1 MKRHFLLLCLLVS
14 VMTAWADNYK
24 VAANYTPLSELT
36 SGYYVIRVFG
46 DKANANGNYL
56 YSNGERAQHDAASVT
71 TSYEGT
77 DELTNANY
85 VWKLYVG
92 ETNGQKTI
100 QLYNVGANKFIRK
113 NIKEADDAQKTN
125 NKMLGDAIAT
135 YNTLEN
141 VNSPQGFRLK
151 SGNVFVVDDGSKTD
165 GYLGNWAVKET
176 ADNCAQFKV
185 YKVGID
191 VTYNFDLDG
200 KTYTKKVTALGT
212 ETPQAAYEAFYT
224 FPGYVK
230 TTDTWPSGTVS
241 EENNTFTIAC
251 SKVNGYPVETNKWY
265 FMKIGIFGE
274 SSSNAARNGYIF
286 DTSSQITTNTQT
298 VGLLNNGFAWKFE
311 GNPFDGYTIVNAAG
325 RRLVTS
331 IVGTNAD
338 ASTSPSMVKIESTDK
353 AYCDKWDVQG
363 TSVVKNDKQ
372 SAYWGKHAF
381 VLSAKDHPNYI
392 IHAYNSN
399 KVGYWKSTEVDEG
412 SAIVL
417 SNTLPAISLKES
429 NGKHYATYYLPFAAK
444 APEGVKAYA
453 GTVSNGSVKLTEY
466 ANGVI
471 PANTGVLLVSDN
483 ATSATFTLANDADVT
498 AIDNDL
504 KGVNA
509 LTELT
514 NVKNSEQVRI
524 FSTKDGV
531 AGFYKP
537 NSNITSLAAN
547 KAYVMAPA
555 TEGALALNFGGN
567 VTGINSVSDNAVM
580 PNNVEIYDLAGR
592 RVNHAVKG
600 VYVVNGKKIIVK

>member
-24 VAANYTPLSELT
+24 VAATCTPLSELT

-56 YSNGERAQHDAASVT
+56 YGNGQRAQHDAASVT
-71 TSYEGT
+71 TSYEGKST
-77 DELTNANY
+77 LTNANY
-85 VWKLYVG
+85 VWKIYVG

-100 QLYNVGANKFIRK
+100 QLYNVGTNKFIRK
-113 NIKEADDAQKTN
+113 NAQEDYSTN
-125 NKMLGDAIAT
+125 NNMLGDGAIAT

-141 VNSPQGFRLK
+141 ANSPQGFRLK
-151 SGNVFVVDDGSKTD
+151 SGNVFVVDDGNTSD
-165 GYLGNWAVKET
+165 GYLGNWAVIET
-176 ADNCAQFKV
+176 APNCAQFKV

-191 VTYNFDLDG
+191 VTYNFALDG
-200 KTYTKKVTALGT
+200 NTYTKKVTALGT
-212 ETPQAAYEAFYT
+212 EAPQAAYNAFYT
-224 FPGYVK
+224 FPGYV
-230 TTDTWPSGTVS
+230 TATWPSGTVS

-251 SKVNGYPVETNKWY
+251 SKVNGYPVEINKWY

-274 SSSNAARNGYIF
+274 GNSRNGYIF

-298 VGLLNNGFAWKFE
+298 VSLLNNGFAWKFE
-311 GNPFDGYTIVNAAG
+311 GNPFDGYAIVNAAG

-331 IVGTNAD
+331 VVGTND
-338 ASTSPSMVKIESTDK
+338 NASTSPSMVKIESADK

-363 TSVVKNDKQ
+363 TSVVANGSQ
-372 SAYWGKHAF
+372 NAYWGKHAF
-381 VLSAKDHPNYI
+381 VLSAKDHPDYI
-392 IHAYNSN
+392 IHAYDTK
-399 KVGYWKSTEVDEG
+399 KVGYWKSTAVDEG

-417 SNTLPAISLKES
+417 SNTLPAINLNES
-429 NGKHYATYYLPFAAK
+429 DGKHYATYYLPFAAK

-498 AIDNDL
+498 PIDNDL

-514 NVKNSEQVRI
+514 NVKNSEQVCI

-547 KAYVMAPA
+547 KAYVMAPD

-567 VTGINSVSDNAVM
+567 VTGINSVSDNAAM
-580 PNNVEIYDLAGR
+580 PNNVVIYDLAGR
-592 RVNHAVKG
+592 RVSHAVKG

>member
-24 VAANYTPLSELT
+24 VAATCTPLSELT

-46 DKANANGNYL
+46 DKANDNGNYL
-56 YSNGERAQHDAASVT
+56 YGNGQKAQHDAASVT

-77 DELTNANY
+77 STLTDANY
-85 VWKLYVG
+85 VWKIYVG

-100 QLYNVGANKFIRK
+100 QLYNVGTNKFIRK
-113 NIKEADDAQKTN
+113 NTQDNTN
-125 NKMLGDAIAT
+125 NNNMLGDGNIAT
-135 YNTLEN
+135 YYTLEN
-141 VNSPQGFRLK
+141 ANSPKGFRLK
-151 SGNVFVVDDGSKTD
+151 SGNVFVVDDRNDSNNEFF
-165 GYLGNWAVKET
+165 LGNWAVKET
-176 ADNCAQFKV
+176 DSNCAQFKV
-185 YKVGID
+185 YKVGFD
-191 VTYNFDLDG
+191 VTYNFELDG

-212 ETPQAAYEAFYT
+212 GTPQDAYNAFYT
-224 FPGYVK
+224 FPGYV
-230 TTDTWPSGTVS
+230 TATWPSGNVS

-251 SKVNGYPVETNKWY
+251 SKTGGYPVETNKWY

-274 SSSNAARNGYIF
+274 GNSRNGYIF

-311 GNPFDGYTIVNAAG
+311 GNPFDGYAIVNAAG

-331 IVGTNAD
+331 VVGTND
-338 ASTSPSMVKIESTDK
+338 NASTSPSMVKIESADK

-363 TSVVKNDKQ
+363 TSVVAQGSWN
-372 SAYWGKHAF
+372 AYWGTGAF

-392 IHAYNSN
+392 IHAYSSK
-399 KVGYWKSTEVDEG
+399 KVGYWKSTAVDEG

-417 SNTLPAISLKES
+417 SNTLPAINLNES
-429 NGKHYATYYLPFAAK
+429 DGKHYATYYLPFAAK

-471 PANTGVLLVSDN
+471 PANKGVLLVSDN

-509 LTELT
+509 VTELT
-514 NVKNSEQVRI
+514 GVDNSERVRI

-547 KAYVMAPA
+547 KAYVLAPS
-555 TEGALALNFGGN
+555 TQEALALNFGGD
-567 VTGINSVSDNAVM
+567 VTAINSVSDNAAM
-580 PNNVEIYDLAGR
+580 PHNAVIYDLAGR
-592 RVNHAVKG
+592 RVSHAVKG
-600 VYVVNGKKIIVK
+600 VYVINGKKIIVK

>member
-14 VMTAWADNYK
+14 VMTAWTDNYK
-24 VAANYTPLSELT
+24 VAANCTPLSELT

-85 VWKLYVG
+85 VWKVYVG

-113 NIKEADDAQKTN
+113 NAQENYTTN
-125 NKMLGDAIAT
+125 NNMLGDAIAT
-135 YNTLEN
+135 YKTLEN
-141 VNSPQGFRLK
+141 ANSPQGFRLK
-151 SGNVFVVDDGSKTD
+151 SGNVFVVDDGSTTD
-165 GYLGNWAVKET
+165 GYLGNWAVEET
-176 ADNCAQFKV
+176 ASNCAQFKV

-191 VTYNFDLDG
+191 VTYNFKLDG

-212 ETPQAAYEAFYT
+212 ETPKAAYEAFYT
-224 FPGYVK
+224 FPGYV
-230 TTDTWPSGTVS
+230 TADWETNTVS
-241 EENNTFTIAC
+241 ESNNTFTIAC

-265 FMKIGIFGE
+265 FMKIGLFGE
-274 SSSNAARNGYIF
+274 GNSRNGYIF

-311 GNPFDGYTIVNAAG
+311 GNPFDGYAIVNAAG
-325 RRLVTS
+325 SRLVTS
-331 IVGTNAD
+331 VVGTSDNAN
-338 ASTSPSMVKIESTDK
+338 TSPSMVKIESADK

-363 TSVVKNDKQ
+363 TSVVASGSQ
-372 SAYWGKHAF
+372 TAYWGKGAF
-381 VLSAKDHPNYI
+381 VLSSKDHPGYI

-399 KVGYWKSTEVDEG
+399 KVGYWKSTAVDEG

-417 SNTLPAISLKES
+417 SNTLPAISLNES

-471 PANTGVLLVSDN
+471 PANKGVLLVSDN

-498 AIDNDL
+498 TIDNDL

-509 LTELT
+509 ITELT
-514 NVKNSEQVRI
+514 NVENSEQVRI

-531 AGFYKP
+531 VGFYKP

-580 PNNVEIYDLAGR
+580 PKNAVIYDLAGR
-592 RVNHAVKG
+592 RVSHAVKG

>member
-24 VAANYTPLSELT
+24 VATTCTPLSELT

-77 DELTNANY
+77 STLTDANY
-85 VWKLYVG
+85 VWKVYVG

-113 NIKEADDAQKTN
+113 NAQENYTTN
-125 NKMLGDAIAT
+125 NNMLGDAIAT

-141 VNSPQGFRLK
+141 ANSPQGFRLK
-151 SGNVFVVDDGSKTD
+151 SGNVFVVDDGSTTD
-165 GYLGNWAVKET
+165 GYLGNWAVEET
-176 ADNCAQFKV
+176 ASNCAQFKV

-191 VTYNFDLDG
+191 VTYNFVLDG

-212 ETPQAAYEAFYT
+212 ETPQAAYNAFYT
-224 FPGYVK
+224 FPGYVRASWA
-230 TTDTWPSGTVS
+230 DGTVS
-241 EENNTFTIAC
+241 ESNNTFTIEC
-251 SKVNGYPVETNKWY
+251 SKTNDYPVEIDKWY

-274 SSSNAARNGYIF
+274 GNSRNGYIF

-311 GNPFDGYTIVNAAG
+311 GNPFDGYAIVNAAG

-331 IVGTNAD
+331 VVGTND
-338 ASTSPSMVKIESTDK
+338 NASTSPSMVKIESADK

-363 TSVVKNDKQ
+363 TSVVASGSQ
-372 SAYWGKHAF
+372 SAYWGAHAF
-381 VLSAKDHPNYI
+381 VLSAKDHPGYI
-392 IHAYNSN
+392 IHAYNGN
-399 KVGYWKSTEVDEG
+399 KVGYWKSTAVDEG

-417 SNTLPAISLKES
+417 SNTLPAISLNES

-471 PANTGVLLVSDN
+471 PANEGVLLVSDN

-509 LTELT
+509 GTELT
-514 NVKNSEQVRI
+514 NVEHSEQVRI

-531 AGFYKP
+531 VGFYKP

-547 KAYVMAPA
+547 KAYVIAPA

-567 VTGINSVSDNAVM
+567 VTGINSVSDNAAM

-600 VYVVNGKKIIVK
+600 VYVVNGKKSL

>member
-24 VAANYTPLSELT
+24 VAATCTPLSELT

-46 DKANANGNYL
+46 DKANENGNYL
-56 YSNGERAQHDAASVT
+56 YGNDQKAQHDAASVT
-71 TSYEGT
+71 NSYEGT
-77 DELTNANY
+77 STLTDAKY
-85 VWKLYVG
+85 VWKIYVG

-100 QLYNVGANKFIRK
+100 QLYNVGTNKFIRK
-113 NIKEADDAQKTN
+113 NTQDDTN
-125 NKMLGDAIAT
+125 NNNMLGDGNIAT
-135 YNTLEN
+135 YYTLEN
-141 VNSPQGFRLK
+141 ANSPKGFRLK
-151 SGNVFVVDDGSKTD
+151 SGNVFVVDDRND
-165 GYLGNWAVKET
+165 NNDEFFLGNWAVDET
-176 ADNCAQFKV
+176 ASNCAQFKV
-185 YKVGID
+185 YKVGFD
-191 VTYNFDLDG
+191 VTYNFELDG
-200 KTYTKKVTALGT
+200 NTYTKKVTALGT
-212 ETPQAAYEAFYT
+212 EAPKAAYEAFYT
-224 FPGYVK
+224 FPGYV
-230 TTDTWPSGTVS
+230 TATWTDGTVS

-251 SKVNGYPVETNKWY
+251 SKTNSYPVETNKWY
-265 FMKIGIFGE
+265 FMKIGIFG
-274 SSSNAARNGYIF
+274 SSNAARNGYIF

-311 GNPFDGYTIVNAAG
+311 GNPFDGYAIVNAAG

-331 IVGTNAD
+331 VVGTNDD
-338 ASTSPSMVKIESTDK
+338 ASTSPSMVNIESADK

-363 TSVVKNDKQ
+363 TSVVAEGSWN
-372 SAYWGKHAF
+372 AYWGTGAF

-392 IHAYNSN
+392 IHAYNTN
-399 KVGYWKSTEVDEG
+399 KVGYWKSTAVDEG

-417 SNTLPAISLKES
+417 SNTLPAISLNES
-429 NGKHYATYYLPFAAK
+429 DGKHYATYYLPFAAK

-471 PANTGVLLVSDN
+471 PANKGVLLVSDN

-504 KGVNA
+504 KGVTA
-509 LTELT
+509 VTELT
-514 NVKNSEQVRI
+514 GVENSEQVRI

-555 TEGALALNFGGN
+555 TDGALALNFGGD
-567 VTGINSVSDNAVM
+567 VTGVNSVSDNAAM
-580 PNNVEIYDLAGR
+580 PHNAVIYDLAGR
-592 RVNHAVKG
+592 RVSHAVKG
-600 VYVVNGKKIIVK
+600 VYVINGKKIIVK

>member
-71 TSYEGT
+71 TSYEGGT
-77 DELTNANY
+77 DELTDANY
-85 VWKLYVG
+85 VWKIYVG

-113 NIKEADDAQKTN
+113 NAQEEYTTN
-125 NKMLGDAIAT
+125 NNMLGDAIAT

-141 VNSPQGFRLK
+141 ANSPQGFRLK
-151 SGNVFVVDDGSKTD
+151 SGNVFVVDDGSTTD
-165 GYLGNWAVKET
+165 GYLGNWAVEET
-176 ADNCAQFKV
+176 ASNCAQFKV

-191 VTYNFDLDG
+191 VTYNFVLDG

-212 ETPQAAYEAFYT
+212 EAPKAAYEAFYT
-224 FPGYVK
+224 FPGYV
-230 TTDTWPSGTVS
+230 TTTATWPSGTVS

-251 SKVNGYPVETNKWY
+251 SKNSDYPVETNKWY
-265 FMKIGIFGE
+265 FMKIGLFGE
-274 SSSNAARNGYIF
+274 GNSRNGYIF
-286 DTSSQITTNTQT
+286 DTSSQIATNTQT

-311 GNPFDGYTIVNAAG
+311 GNPFDGYAIVNAAG
-325 RRLVTS
+325 SRLVTS
-331 IVGTNAD
+331 VVGTND
-338 ASTSPSMVKIESTDK
+338 NASTSPSMVNIESADK

-363 TSVVKNDKQ
+363 TSVVASGSQ
-372 SAYWGKHAF
+372 TAYWGKGAF
-381 VLSAKDHPNYI
+381 VLSSKDHPGYI
-392 IHAYNSN
+392 IHAYNSK
-399 KVGYWKSTEVDEG
+399 KVGYWKSTAVDEG

-417 SNTLPAISLKES
+417 SNTLPAISLNES

-471 PANTGVLLVSDN
+471 PANKGVLLVSDN

-498 AIDNDL
+498 TIDNDL

-509 LTELT
+509 ITELT
-514 NVKNSEQVRI
+514 NVENSEQVRI

-531 AGFYKP
+531 VGFYKP

-555 TEGALALNFGGN
+555 KEGALALNFGGN

>member
-24 VAANYTPLSELT
+24 VAATCTPLSELT

-71 TSYEGT
+71 TSYEEGT
-77 DELTNANY
+77 DELTDANY
-85 VWKLYVG
+85 VWKVYVG

-113 NIKEADDAQKTN
+113 NAQEEYTTN
-125 NKMLGDAIAT
+125 NNMLGDGAIAT
-135 YNTLEN
+135 YITLEN
-141 VNSPQGFRLK
+141 ANSPQGFRLK
-151 SGNVFVVDDGSKTD
+151 SGNVFVVDDGSTTD
-165 GYLGNWAVKET
+165 GYLGNWAVEET
-176 ADNCAQFKV
+176 ASNCAQFKV

-191 VTYNFDLDG
+191 VTYNFVLDG

-212 ETPQAAYEAFYT
+212 ETPQAAYNAFYT
-224 FPGYVK
+224 FPGYVRASWA
-230 TTDTWPSGTVS
+230 DGTVS
-241 EENNTFTIAC
+241 ESNNTFTIEC
-251 SKVNGYPVETNKWY
+251 SKTNDYPVETNKWY
-265 FMKIGIFGE
+265 FMKIGLFGE
-274 SSSNAARNGYIF
+274 SSSNAERNGYIF
-286 DTSSQITTNTQT
+286 DTSSQIATNTQT

-311 GNPFDGYTIVNAAG
+311 GNPFDGYAIVNAAG
-325 RRLVTS
+325 SRLVTS
-331 IVGTNAD
+331 VVGTND
-338 ASTSPSMVKIESTDK
+338 NASTSPSMVNIESADK

-363 TSVVKNDKQ
+363 TSVVASGSQ
-372 SAYWGKHAF
+372 SAYWGAHAF

-392 IHAYNSN
+392 IHAYDTN
-399 KVGYWKSTEVDEG
+399 KVGYWKSTAVDVG

-417 SNTLPAISLKES
+417 SNTLPAISLNAS
-429 NGKHYATYYLPFAAK
+429 NGKHYATYCLPFAAK

-471 PANTGVLLVSDN
+471 PANKGVLLVSDN

-504 KGVNA
+504 KGVTA
-509 LTELT
+509 ATELT
-514 NVKNSEQVRI
+514 GVDNSERVRI

-567 VTGINSVSDNAVM
+567 VTGINSVSDNAAM

-592 RVNHAVKG
+592 RVSHAVKG

>member
-24 VAANYTPLSELT
+24 VAATCTPLSELT

-71 TSYEGT
+71 TSYEEGT
-77 DELTNANY
+77 DELTDANY
-85 VWKLYVG
+85 VWKVYVG

-113 NIKEADDAQKTN
+113 NAQENYTTN
-125 NKMLGDAIAT
+125 NNMLGDAIAT

-141 VNSPQGFRLK
+141 ANSPQGFRLK
-151 SGNVFVVDDGSKTD
+151 SGNVFVVDDGSTTD
-165 GYLGNWAVKET
+165 GYLGNWAVEET
-176 ADNCAQFKV
+176 ASNCAQFKV

-191 VTYNFDLDG
+191 VTYNFVLDG
-200 KTYTKKVTALGT
+200 NTYTKKVTALGT
-212 ETPQAAYEAFYT
+212 ETPQAAYNAFYT
-224 FPGYVK
+224 FPGYIRA
-230 TTDTWPSGTVS
+230 TWADGTVS
-241 EENNTFTIAC
+241 ESNNTFTIEC
-251 SKVNGYPVETNKWY
+251 NKVNGYPVETNKWY

-274 SSSNAARNGYIF
+274 GNSRNGYIF
-286 DTSSQITTNTQT
+286 DTSSQIATNTQT

-311 GNPFDGYTIVNAAG
+311 GNPFDGYAIVNAAG
-325 RRLVTS
+325 SRLVTS
-331 IVGTNAD
+331 VVGTSDN
-338 ASTSPSMVKIESTDK
+338 ASTSPSMVKIESADK
-353 AYCDKWDVQG
+353 AYCDKWDIQG
-363 TSVVKNDKQ
+363 TSVVKEGSWN
-372 SAYWGKHAF
+372 AYWGKGAF
-381 VLSAKDHPNYI
+381 VLSVKDHPGYI
-392 IHAYNSN
+392 IHAHNSN
-399 KVGYWKSTEVDEG
+399 KVGYWKSTAVDEG

-417 SNTLPAISLKES
+417 SNALPAINLNAS
-429 NGKHYATYYLPFAAK
+429 NGKHYATYCLPFAAK

-471 PANTGVLLVSDN
+471 PANKGVLLVSDN

-498 AIDNDL
+498 VIDNDL

-509 LTELT
+509 VTELT
-514 NVKNSEQVRI
+514 NVENSEQVRI
-524 FSTKDGV
+524 FSTKGGV
-531 AGFYKP
+531 VGFYKP

-567 VTGINSVSDNAVM
+567 VTGINSVSDNAAM

-592 RVNHAVKG
+592 RVNHAVNG

>member
-24 VAANYTPLSELT
+24 VAATCTPLSELT

-71 TSYEGT
+71 TSYEEGT
-77 DELTNANY
+77 DELTDANY
-85 VWKLYVG
+85 VWKVYVG

-113 NIKEADDAQKTN
+113 NAQEEYTTN
-125 NKMLGDAIAT
+125 NNMLGDAIAT

-141 VNSPQGFRLK
+141 ANSPQGFRLK
-151 SGNVFVVDDGSKTD
+151 SGNVFVVDDGSTTD
-165 GYLGNWAVKET
+165 GYLGNWAVEET
-176 ADNCAQFKV
+176 ASNCAQFKV

-191 VTYNFDLDG
+191 VTYNFVLDG
-200 KTYTKKVTALGT
+200 NTYTKKVTALGT
-212 ETPQAAYEAFYT
+212 ETPQAAYNAFYT
-224 FPGYVK
+224 FPGYIRA
-230 TTDTWPSGTVS
+230 TWADGTVS
-241 EENNTFTIAC
+241 ESNNTFTIEC
-251 SKVNGYPVETNKWY
+251 NKVNGYPVETNKWY

-274 SSSNAARNGYIF
+274 GNSRNGYIF
-286 DTSSQITTNTQT
+286 DTSSQIATNTQT

-311 GNPFDGYTIVNAAG
+311 GNPFDGYAIVNAAG
-325 RRLVTS
+325 SRLVTS
-331 IVGTNAD
+331 VVGTSDN
-338 ASTSPSMVKIESTDK
+338 ASTSPSMVKIESADK
-353 AYCDKWDVQG
+353 AYCDKWDIQG
-363 TSVVKNDKQ
+363 TSVVKEGSWN
-372 SAYWGKHAF
+372 AYWGKGAF
-381 VLSAKDHPNYI
+381 VLSAKDHPGYI
-392 IHAYNSN
+392 IHAHNSN
-399 KVGYWKSTEVDEG
+399 KVGYWKSTAVDEG

-417 SNTLPAISLKES
+417 SNTLPAISLNES
-429 NGKHYATYYLPFAAK
+429 NGKHYATYCLPFAAK

-471 PANTGVLLVSDN
+471 PANKGVLLVSDN

-498 AIDNDL
+498 TIDNDL

-509 LTELT
+509 VTELT
-514 NVKNSEQVRI
+514 NVENSEQVRI

-531 AGFYKP
+531 VGFYKP

-567 VTGINSVSDNAVM
+567 VTGINSISDNAAM

>member
-14 VMTAWADNYK
+14 VMTTWADNYK
-24 VAANYTPLSELT
+24 VAATCTPLSELT

-77 DELTNANY
+77 STLTDANY
-85 VWKLYVG
+85 VWKVYVG

-113 NIKEADDAQKTN
+113 NAQEEYTTN
-125 NKMLGDAIAT
+125 NNMLGDAIAT

-141 VNSPQGFRLK
+141 ANSPQGFRLK
-151 SGNVFVVDDGSKTD
+151 SGNVFVVDDGSTTD
-165 GYLGNWAVKET
+165 GYLGNWAVEET
-176 ADNCAQFKV
+176 ASNCAQFKV

-191 VTYNFDLDG
+191 VTYNFVLDG
-200 KTYTKKVTALGT
+200 NTYTKKVTALGT
-212 ETPQAAYEAFYT
+212 ETPQAAYNAFYT
-224 FPGYVK
+224 FPGYIRA
-230 TTDTWPSGTVS
+230 TWADGTVS
-241 EENNTFTIAC
+241 ESNNTFTIEC
-251 SKVNGYPVETNKWY
+251 NKVNGYPVETNKWY

-274 SSSNAARNGYIF
+274 GNSRNGYIF
-286 DTSSQITTNTQT
+286 DTSSQIATNTQT

-311 GNPFDGYTIVNAAG
+311 GNPFDGYAIVNAAG
-325 RRLVTS
+325 SRLVTS
-331 IVGTNAD
+331 VVGTSDN

-353 AYCDKWDVQG
+353 AYCDKWDIQG
-363 TSVVKNDKQ
+363 TSVVKEGSWN
-372 SAYWGKHAF
+372 AYWGKGAF
-381 VLSAKDHPNYI
+381 VLSAKDHPGYI
-392 IHAYNSN
+392 IHAHNSN
-399 KVGYWKSTEVDEG
+399 KVGYWKSTAVDEG

-417 SNTLPAISLKES
+417 SNTLPAISLNES

-453 GTVSNGSVKLTEY
+453 GTVSNGNVKLTEY

-471 PANTGVLLVSDN
+471 PANEGVLLVSDN

-498 AIDNDL
+498 TIDNDL

-509 LTELT
+509 VTKLT
-514 NVKNSEQVRI
+514 NVENSEQVRI

-531 AGFYKP
+531 VGFYKP
-537 NSNITSLAAN
+537 NSDITSLAAN
-547 KAYVMAPA
+547 KAYVIAPA

-567 VTGINSVSDNAVM
+567 VTGINSVSDNAAM